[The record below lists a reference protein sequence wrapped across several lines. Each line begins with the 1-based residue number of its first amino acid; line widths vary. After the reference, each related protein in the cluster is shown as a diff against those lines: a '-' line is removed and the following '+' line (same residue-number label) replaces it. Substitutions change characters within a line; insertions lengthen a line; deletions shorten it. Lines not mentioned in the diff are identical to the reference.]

1 MDKTASQDLLKPTT
15 GQGYFVAATLLSSIA
30 GSIWVATLGCYTG
43 LLDSIWVAAHNWL
56 IHPTHSGRSGCKD
69 SFLLTG
75 PFYSA
80 ILLSILLCSSRLHF
94 TLRVHFTLSLSFSS
108 TFHIAGP
115 FYFALLHWGRP
126 TAGWILRLAQSVGV
140 G

>member
-1 MDKTASQDLLKPTT
+1 MHCTATSSSRQHSWTGPTPWVQFPLKPTT
-15 GQGYFVAATLLSSIA
+15 GIFC
-30 GSIWVATLGCYTG
+30 GCYTPLWLSSG
-43 LLDSIWVAAHNWL
+43 LHCHRIGL

-80 ILLSILLCSSRLHF
+80 ILLSILLCSSRLSF
-94 TLRVHFTLSLSFSS
+94 TLRVHFTLSFSS

-115 FYFALLHWGRP
+115 FYFALLHWGCP